1 MTTNYDGLQYPIKIT
16 QGDDWTYSEKFSTR
30 VNGVKT
36 PIDLTSATVV
46 GVVRP
51 TYSTGTVVPMTVTIN
66 NAAQGQVTFQLSDT
80 QTSSLPAGSLVYQ
93 MTYTIA
99 GITKTIGSGN
109 FIVRPKVQTA

>member
-1 MTTNYDGLQYPIKIT
+1 MATSYNGLQYPIKIT
-16 QGDDWTYSEKFSTR
+16 QGDDWVYPEKISTR

-36 PIDLTSATVV
+36 PLDLTGATVS

-51 TYSTGTVVPMTVTIN
+51 AYATGTVVPMTVIIN
-66 NAAQGQVTFQLSDT
+66 NAAQGLVTFQLSDT
-80 QTSSLPAGSLVYQ
+80 QTSSLPSGSLVYQ

-99 GITKTIGSGN
+99 GVTTTIGSGN